1 MKRRAERTYFNT
13 EYMPELEE
21 DAIESNDP
29 MEIER
34 MTRKDEDIVKAD
46 NRRFGQVCRRFGWDF
61 KEAMRKWKKEHGI
74 KKLAR
79 EPFDV

>member
-13 EYMPELEE
+13 EYMPELYE

-29 MEIER
+29 QDAER
-34 MTRKDEDIVKAD
+34 MTRHVDIIAED
-46 NRRFGQVCRRFGWDF
+46 NRRFGQVCRKFGWNF

-74 KKLAR
+74 KCMAR

>member
-29 MEIER
+29 LEIDR
-34 MTRKDEDIVKAD
+34 MNHGGIDDVVKAD
-46 NRRFGQVCRRFGWDF
+46 EARFRRLCKQHGFDP
-61 KEAMRKWKKEHGI
+61 KLLKKS
-74 KKLAR
+74 KKPR
-79 EPFDV
+79 T